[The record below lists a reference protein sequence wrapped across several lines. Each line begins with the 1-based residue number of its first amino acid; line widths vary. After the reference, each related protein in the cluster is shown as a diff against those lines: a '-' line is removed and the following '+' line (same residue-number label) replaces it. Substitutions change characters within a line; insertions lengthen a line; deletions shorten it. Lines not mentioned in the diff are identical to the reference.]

1 LEQKQVQIEEN
12 HAQALLDVEDQY
24 QKKIMIE
31 VARYVVKPTYSLIH
45 CHDLKNINPHNYHFP
60 SFQK

>member
-12 HAQALLDVEDQY
+12 HAQALSDVEDQY

-31 VARYVVKPTYSLIH
+31 VARYVVKPMYS
-45 CHDLKNINPHNYHFP
+45 
-60 SFQK
+60 

>member
-31 VARYVVKPTYSLIH
+31 VARYVVRPMYS
-45 CHDLKNINPHNYHFP
+45 
-60 SFQK
+60 